1 MAKGRLY
8 KPRAFALGLLCHMK
22 NIQIFLPSNNH
33 CIPIF
38 CAVAQIFGTK
48 IRNTAENQLLKHQ

>member
-8 KPRAFALGLLCHMK
+8 KEGASWTYTLTSYQH
-22 NIQIFLPSNNH
+22 IQIFLPSYNH

-48 IRNTAENQLLKHQ
+48 IRNTAENQLIKH